1 MWVCVWFL
9 LVLSGTETSFPLKEI
24 KKKKTTS
31 LFSARGGTEH
41 VLLDT
46 SFMKY
51 SFFPPSFFRVIKKGE
66 RTETP
71 LTDGEYSPLKASVKV
86 MFTPVPLPAKVPL
99 LLPAHKTAE
108 HLQFKVLSK
117 EAFKKEHLKQFIT
130 MIY

>member
-1 MWVCVWFL
+1 M
-9 LVLSGTETSFPLKEI
+9 
-24 KKKKTTS
+24 
-31 LFSARGGTEH
+31 
-41 VLLDT
+41 LLDT

-51 SFFPPSFFRVIKKGE
+51 SFFPPSFFRAIKKGE

-86 MFTPVPLPAKVPL
+86 MFSPVPLPVNVPL

-117 EAFKKEHLKQFIT
+117 EAFRKEHLKQFIT